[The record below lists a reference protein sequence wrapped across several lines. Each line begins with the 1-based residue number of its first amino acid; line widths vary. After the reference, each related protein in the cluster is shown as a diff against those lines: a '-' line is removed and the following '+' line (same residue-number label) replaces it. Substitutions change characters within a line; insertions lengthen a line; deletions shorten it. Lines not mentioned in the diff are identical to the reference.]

1 MPAKTQRV
9 LKALQCPICGHQAV
23 FYVTHDAVRNATQ
36 FPVPFQVVHKDHTF
50 TVYLDSG
57 LLISR
62 IQPGENN
69 DQPTPAKKQ
78 QPAPSRQKQ
87 KS

>member
-9 LKALQCPICGHQAV
+9 LKALQCPICQHQAV
-23 FYVTHDAVRNATQ
+23 FYVTPDAVKNATQ

-69 DQPTPAKKQ
+69 N
-78 QPAPSRQKQ
+78 QPAPA
-87 KS
+87 KSKKPK

>member
-9 LKALQCPICGHQAV
+9 LKALQCPICKQQAV
-23 FYVTHDAVRNATQ
+23 FNVTPDVVRNAAQ

-57 LLISR
+57 LLIAR
-62 IQPGENN
+62 VQPGENN
-69 DQPTPAKKQ
+69 NQTRATKNKK
-78 QPAPSRQKQ
+78 PK
-87 KS
+87 